1 MAFFMPLGPY
11 RLRTGSDNTMKNSKL
26 LMSFMEGSRLLYL
39 GSILCVGISTFLSMV
54 SPLIVRF
61 TVDSVIGNEPA
72 DLPAWTAGLL
82 RSMGGM
88 DYLKRNIWIC
98 GLVLLGIHLINGLFV
113 FFRGKWSAQA
123 SESIAKNQRDRVYG
137 HLQSLDYDYHVKAE
151 TGDLIQRCTSDME
164 TIRRFL
170 AVQLVDVGRALFML
184 VMALSIMLSMNVRM
198 TIVSLAVAPVL
209 FLFSFIF
216 FRMVQKAFLQADE
229 SEGRLS
235 NMIQENLNG
244 VRVVRAFGRQA
255 YENEKFNQ
263 KNTEYRD
270 LSYKVTK
277 LMALYWSLS
286 DLLAMLQIG
295 IVVVLGV
302 YYTATG
308 SITLGTFLVFNSY
321 VNMLLWP
328 IRQMGRILTDMGKT
342 LVSVGR
348 IQEILDVPAES
359 QDPDC
364 GKPSIAGDIVFRNVR
379 FEYEEGHPVLK
390 DISFEVKK
398 GETIAILGPTGSGKS
413 SLVHLL
419 QRLYDYKGGSVTI
432 GGVELRKIDKKWL
445 RQKVGIVLQEPFLF
459 SRTIKENIGIAKRN
473 VSEMEIYEASRIAS
487 VHKVIEEFD
496 DGYETFVGE
505 KGVTLSGGQKQ
516 RVAIARTL
524 IQDSDI
530 LIFDDSLSAVDT
542 ETDAAIRKEL
552 KKRSKDVTT
561 FIISHRIA
569 TLSEADRILVLDD
582 GRLIQ
587 SGTHEELI
595 HQPGLYQRIW
605 SIQNSLEKDL
615 QDNGQLVG

>member
-1 MAFFMPLGPY
+1 
-11 RLRTGSDNTMKNSKL
+11 MKNMKL
-26 LMSFMEGSRLLYL
+26 LMSFMKGSRLLYL
-39 GSILCVGISTFLSMV
+39 GSILCVWISTFITMA

-72 DLPAWTAGLL
+72 DLPAWVAGLL
-82 RSMGGM
+82 RSTGGV
-88 DYLKRNIWIC
+88 DNLKRNIWIC
-98 GLVLLGIHLINGLFV
+98 GLVLLGINLINGLFI
-113 FFRGKWSAQA
+113 FFRGKWSAKA
-123 SESIAKNQRDRVYG
+123 SESIAKSLRDRLYG

-184 VMALSIMLSMNVRM
+184 VMAIAIMLSMNVRM

-235 NMIQENLNG
+235 NTIQENLNG

-255 YENEKFNQ
+255 YENEKFDQ

-270 LSYKVTK
+270 LSFRVTN

-286 DLLAMLQIG
+286 DLIAMLQIG
-295 IVVVLGV
+295 IVVVMGV

-308 SITLGTFLVFNSY
+308 SITLGTFLVFSSY

-348 IQEILDVPAES
+348 IQEILDVPSES
-359 QDPDC
+359 QDPGC
-364 GKPSIAGDIVFRNVR
+364 GRPSIAGNIVFRNVS
-379 FEYEEGHPVLK
+379 FEYEGGHPVLK
-390 DISFEVKK
+390 DLSFEVKK
-398 GETIAILGPTGSGKS
+398 GETVAILGPTGSGKS

-432 GGVELRKIDKKWL
+432 GGVELRKIDRKWL

-615 QDNGQLVG
+615 QDNSQLVG